1 MSAARQSVSSWIG
14 DRRNNSPRDI
24 AAWVVAPF
32 ILVVVIPANEK
43 IASNAVF
50 FAAHS
55 VSPITWLAVLALF
68 LVFLWLA
75 LSVILHLV
83 RKKTTP
89 LAFDYVTSILMFLT
103 TWFLAGNLASRLLS
117 SSAPILGLLLGVL
130 VAALLTQLSRRIM
143 MGKAL
148 VIFAA
153 VAAFFPIVMS
163 LTVGS
168 DASAA
173 ELTFKESDAR
183 PNIIWVISDELQYPL
198 AFDEQGLVR
207 KELPNL
213 AKLQESATTYTH
225 AYATAN
231 YTDYAVPSQLAGISD
246 VAGEG
251 AERMAKVRS
260 GIGIVPSLAS
270 EYSVVMQSP
279 IYHFECDSTACA
291 SAGSD
296 QDSNIFVRY
305 LSFVKDTAAV
315 AGRTALAPPFS
326 NVFPSLDGRW
336 RDFWSGGDEFGDN
349 AEGNSVRKVIDG
361 ITRANLDNPSGP
373 LFAFWHSIRTHAP
386 WSVDRDGK
394 EIYPSRLPVVEG
406 AHMVGSDENGLYT
419 SPELQ
424 SMERRLYANSAVD
437 FDRQLGELLETLK
450 ADGLFENTMI
460 IITADHGAGI
470 TVSRD
475 RRLGDTDEQLWT
487 EVAHVPLLIKSPN
500 QTTAKTVSAPR
511 STGQI
516 AQSVVDAALATTA
529 KELVLAPNLSQA
541 PKTGPVFTSVAYGGV
556 MTPWVYSG
564 QSEPSP
570 WLAEDLSPPNS
581 EHPFAIGIDA
591 ALIDAPVP
599 AGWNELADA
608 SIDALPGESDQQL
621 LVVDRPTGSCAI
633 GQHIGIVSANGV
645 VIGSVLWEQGRQA
658 TGPTTRGWAIV
669 PRAADYSVWCAN

>member
-1 MSAARQSVSSWIG
+1 MSAARHSVSSWIG

-24 AAWVVAPF
+24 AAWLVAPF

-55 VSPITWLAVLALF
+55 VSPITWLAVLAVF
-68 LVFLWLA
+68 LVVLWLA
-75 LSVILHLV
+75 LFAILTLV
-83 RKKTTP
+83 RKVTTP
-89 LAFDYVTSILMFLT
+89 LAFDYVASTLMFLT
-103 TWFLAGNLASRLLS
+103 TWFLAGNLGLRLFS
-117 SSAPILGLLLGVL
+117 PGAPFLGPLLGLLT
-130 VAALLTQLSRRIM
+130 AALLTQLSRRIM
-143 MGKAL
+143 MGTAL

-153 VAAFFPIVMS
+153 VAAFFPIAMS

-168 DASAA
+168 DESAA
-173 ELTFKESDAR
+173 ELTFKETDAR

-213 AKLQESATTYTH
+213 AKLQASATTYTH

-260 GIGIVPSLAS
+260 GIGIVPSLAAK
-270 EYSVVMQSP
+270 YSVVMQSP
-279 IYHFECDSTACA
+279 IYHFECDNTACA

-326 NVFPSLDGRW
+326 SAFPSLDGKW

-487 EVAHVPLLIKSPN
+487 EVAHVPLLIKAPN
-500 QTTAKTVSAPR
+500 QTTAKTVSEPR

-529 KELVLAPNLSQA
+529 KELVLAPDLGQA

-570 WLAEDLSPPNS
+570 WLAEDLSPPNA
-581 EHPFAIGIDA
+581 EHPFAIGIDT

-599 AGWNELADA
+599 AGWNELASA

-633 GQHIGIVSANGV
+633 GQHVGIVSANGV